1 MSNKTFL
8 LVAAALLAAS
18 AASAQT
24 GTTSSNTRNAAP
36 SAQGRQAPAERA
48 TVSNTQITAAM
59 RQPGGALDNQSY
71 VSQIGGSNYGTV
83 DQSGNQQVADMVQ
96 VSLPGT
102 VLGNDA
108 YQSQNNG
115 AAANSNGISGRNDAY
130 AAQYGQGNYADQM
143 QSGALNVATTLQGR
157 TGALQTNN
165 YAVQEQTGSGNY
177 GYVTQESN
185 RNFAQQSQTSS
196 ITTPNGGGLA
206 ASNNDNGNYAIT
218 RQGGGANAGT
228 NGSDAQWSQTIQNGQ
243 NNRAMVNQDH

>member
-8 LVAAALLAAS
+8 LVAAAMLAAS

-36 SAQGRQAPAERA
+36 NAQGRTAPSERA
-48 TVSNTQITAAM
+48 TVSNTQITAAT

-96 VSLPGT
+96 VSAPGT

-108 YQSQNNG
+108 YQAQSNG

-143 QSGALNVATTLQGR
+143 QSGALNVATALQGR
-157 TGALQTNN
+157 AGALQTNN
-165 YAVQEQTGSGNY
+165 YSVQEQTGSGNY

>member
-1 MSNKTFL
+1 MCNKSFL
-8 LVAAALLAAS
+8 LVAAALLTAG

-24 GTTSSNTRNAAP
+24 GTTSSNTRNSSPA
-36 SAQGRQAPAERA
+36 AQGRTAPGERA

-83 DQSGNQQVADMVQ
+83 TQSGDQQVADMVQ

-108 YQSQNNG
+108 YQAQSNG
-115 AAANSNGISGRNDAY
+115 AAANANGISGRNDAY

-157 TGALQTNN
+157 TNAQQTDN
-165 YAVQEQTGSGNY
+165 YSVQTQTGSGNY

-185 RNFAQQSQTSS
+185 RNFAHQSQTSS

-243 NNRAMVNQDH
+243 NNRAMVSQDH